1 MEGTPVLRVRLLSL
15 DYAMTPRRPAVD
27 GTVAAPELPVLRLVG
42 ATAAGQSV
50 CLHVHQ
56 VFPYLFVPYPDP
68 PTTAAEGACVCVC
81 AGGRTRLRVKV
92 ALRLTRREAREIRMP
107 CSAAPVCAAAPC
119 P

>member
-81 AGGRTRLRVKV
+81 VCVCGGEDAIAGEGRPEANAKGGTGDPH
-92 ALRLTRREAREIRMP
+92 AL
-107 CSAAPVCAAAPC
+107 
-119 P
+119 